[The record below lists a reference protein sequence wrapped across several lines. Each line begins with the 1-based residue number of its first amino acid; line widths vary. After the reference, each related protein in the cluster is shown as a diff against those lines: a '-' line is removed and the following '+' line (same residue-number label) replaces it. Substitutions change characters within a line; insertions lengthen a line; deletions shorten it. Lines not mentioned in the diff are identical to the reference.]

1 MDLPTQVSDRV
12 MERSFAFKT
21 LVIIVGA
28 LLLLL
33 SSFMR
38 PHYPYIWAIPFLTGA
53 LVEWLI
59 VATVYRE
66 LNQIENSINQTQN
79 EIETTKEEIETI
91 QSEIEQTRDNA
102 FRASGSSSHR
112 GRDLESRLEKV
123 EDEIGMYRVGRG
135 GLKRRVTALENKLR

>member
-1 MDLPTQVSDRV
+1 MALRSKISDWV

-28 LLLLL
+28 LLLLV

-38 PHYPYIWAIPFLTGA
+38 PHYSVIWAIPFLTGA

-59 VATVYRE
+59 VATVYHE
-66 LNQIENSINQTQN
+66 LNQIESSINQTQN
-79 EIETTKEEIETI
+79 EIEATKEEIETI
-91 QSEIEQTRDNA
+91 QSEIEHTRDNA

-135 GLKRRVTALENKLR
+135 GLKSRVSALENRLR